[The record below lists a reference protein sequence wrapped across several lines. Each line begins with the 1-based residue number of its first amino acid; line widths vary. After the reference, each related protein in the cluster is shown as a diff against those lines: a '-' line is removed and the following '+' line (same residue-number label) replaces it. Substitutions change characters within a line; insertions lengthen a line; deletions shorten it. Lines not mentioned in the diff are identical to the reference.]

1 MERGRE
7 IAAVFE
13 LIALSLTVGA
23 HGSFAEND
31 FEEWL

>member
-1 MERGRE
+1 MECGGE
-7 IAAVFE
+7 IAAVFV
-13 LIALSLTVGA
+13 LIALSLAVGA